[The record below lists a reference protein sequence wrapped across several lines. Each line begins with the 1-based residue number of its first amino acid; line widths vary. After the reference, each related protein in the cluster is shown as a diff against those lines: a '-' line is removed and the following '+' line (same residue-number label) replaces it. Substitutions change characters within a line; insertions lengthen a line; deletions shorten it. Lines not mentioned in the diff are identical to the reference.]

1 MRFARYEHAGTSAGI
16 PVGPPGGTIRDAVL
30 GLDGRLHEL
39 PPGQH
44 IDALIRQG
52 GLTALC
58 AAGGAALDA
67 PAGPAVA
74 DVRLLPPLHP
84 ASIRDSV
91 SFEAHVEG
99 ARKSQEGA
107 TDAVPARWFEAPCF
121 YFTSPHACVGAFDDV
136 ERFPG
141 SELFDLELEVAVVYG
156 AYGRNLTPA
165 QAAEGIVGYTIFN
178 DWSARDIQRL
188 EGQLPFGFF
197 KGKDGAHTLGPYLVT
212 ADELEPHKTPD
223 GLLDLTMR
231 AWINGELLGED
242 SLANCAFTF
251 EELISFASRG
261 SVVAPGD
268 VLASGTCQRGC
279 LTEIWGRAG
288 TRVPPPLVPGDVV
301 TLEVEGLGLVRNK
314 IIDPAP
320 CPPVPQARRGQP
332 RGPRH

>member
-1 MRFARYEHAGTSAGI
+1 MRFARYEHDGAVRDGVLGPGDQLHKLAAGEDTGSLIRGGGLAALMSAGS
-16 PVGPPGGTIRDAVL
+16 
-30 GLDGRLHEL
+30 
-39 PPGQH
+39 
-44 IDALIRQG
+44 
-52 GLTALC
+52 
-58 AAGGAALDA
+58 AALSAA
-67 PAGPAVA
+67 PGPLVT

-107 TDAVPARWFEAPCF
+107 TDPVPPRWYEAPCF

-141 SELFDLELEVAVVYG
+141 SELFDLELEVGVVYG
-156 AYGRNLTPA
+156 AYGRNLTTE
-165 QAAEGIVGYTIFN
+165 QAAAGIVGYTIFN

-212 ADELEPHKTPD
+212 ADELERYKTAD

-268 VLASGTCQRGC
+268 LLASGTCQRGC

-288 TRVPPPLVPGDVV
+288 QRVPPPLVPGDVV
-301 TLEVEGLGLVRNK
+301 TLEVEGLGLVRNR
-314 IIDPAP
+314 IVEPAP

>member
-1 MRFARYEHAGTSAGI
+1 MRFASYVHQGSINKG
-16 PVGPPGGTIRDAVL
+16 VL
-30 GLDGRLHEL
+30 GPGDRLYPL
-39 PPGQH
+39 PHGETVE
-44 IDALIRQG
+44 ALIERG
-52 GLTALC
+52 GRAALL
-58 AAGGAALDA
+58 AAGAVALAAA
-67 PAGPAVA
+67 PGPAVA
-74 DVRLLPPLHP
+74 EVRLLPPLHP

-107 TDAVPARWFEAPCF
+107 IDPVPARWYEAPCF
-121 YFTSPHACVGAFDDV
+121 YFTNPHVCVGAFDDV

-141 SELFDLELEVAVVYG
+141 SEQFDLELEVGVVYG
-156 AYGRNLTPA
+156 AHGRNLTPE
-165 QAAEGIVGYTIFN
+165 QAAPHIVGYTIFN

-212 ADELEPHKTPD
+212 ADELEPHRTAD
-223 GLLDLTMR
+223 GFLDLTMR
-231 AWINGELLGED
+231 AWINDELLGAD

-261 SVVAPGD
+261 SAVGPGD

-279 LTEIWGRAG
+279 LTEIWGRSG
-288 TRVPPPLVPGDVV
+288 ERVPPPLVPGDVV
-301 TLEVEGLGLVRNK
+301 TLEVEGIGTVRNR
-314 IIDPAP
+314 IVEPAP

>member
-1 MRFARYEHAGTSAGI
+1 M
-16 PVGPPGGTIRDAVL
+16 
-30 GLDGRLHEL
+30 
-39 PPGQH
+39 
-44 IDALIRQG
+44 
-52 GLTALC
+52 
-58 AAGGAALDA
+58 
-67 PAGPAVA
+67 
-74 DVRLLPPLHP
+74 RLLPPLHP

-107 TDAVPARWFEAPCF
+107 TDPVPPRWYEAPCF

-141 SELFDLELEVAVVYG
+141 SELFDLECEVGVVYG
-156 AYGRNLTPA
+156 AYGRNLSTEE
-165 QAAEGIVGYTIFN
+165 AAAGIVGYTIFN

-212 ADELEPHKTPD
+212 ADELEPYKTAD

-268 VLASGTCQRGC
+268 LLASGTCQRGC

-288 TRVPPPLVPGDVV
+288 ERVPPPLVPGDVV

-314 IIDPAP
+314 VIDPAP
-320 CPPVPQARRGQP
+320 GPPVPQARRGQP

>member
-1 MRFARYEHAGTSAGI
+1 MRFARYEDDGAARDGVLG
-16 PVGPPGGTIRDAVL
+16 PGGL
-30 GLDGRLHEL
+30 LHEL
-39 PPGQH
+39 APGQG
-44 IDALIRQG
+44 IDALIRRG
-52 GLTALC
+52 GLAALAEAGTAAL
-58 AAGGAALDA
+58 GAA
-67 PAGPAVA
+67 PGPAVA
-74 DVRLLPPLHP
+74 GVRLLPPLHP

-99 ARKSQEGA
+99 ARRSQEGA
-107 TDAVPARWFEAPCF
+107 TDPVPPRWYEAPCF

-141 SELFDLELEVAVVYG
+141 SELFDLELEVGVVYG
-156 AYGRNLTPA
+156 AYGRNLSTDE
-165 QAAEGIVGYTIFN
+165 AAAGIVGYTIFN

-212 ADELEPHKTPD
+212 ADELEPYKTAD

-268 VLASGTCQRGC
+268 LLASGTCQRGC

-288 TRVPPPLVPGDVV
+288 SRFPPPLAPGDVV
-301 TLEVEGLGLVRNK
+301 TLEVEGLGLVRNR
-314 IIDPAP
+314 IVEPAP

>member
-1 MRFARYEHAGTSAGI
+1 MRFARYEHQGAVSDGVLGPDDRLHGLAAGQDTDTLIRLGGLDALRDAGTAAL
-16 PVGPPGGTIRDAVL
+16 VRAAGPP
-30 GLDGRLHEL
+30 
-39 PPGQH
+39 
-44 IDALIRQG
+44 
-52 GLTALC
+52 
-58 AAGGAALDA
+58 
-67 PAGPAVA
+67 VA
-74 DVRLLPPLHP
+74 DVRLLAPLRP

-99 ARKSQEGA
+99 ARRSQEGA
-107 TDAVPARWFEAPCF
+107 LDPVPSRWYEAPCF
-121 YFTSPHACVGAFDDV
+121 YFTNPHVCVGAFDDV

-141 SELFDLELEVAVVYG
+141 SEQFDLELEVGVVYG
-156 AYGRNLTPA
+156 AHGRNLTPD
-165 QAAEGIVGYTIFN
+165 QAAGGIVGYTIFN

-212 ADELEPHKTPD
+212 ADELAPYKTAD

-231 AWINGELLGED
+231 AWINGTLLGED

-261 SVVAPGD
+261 SAVAPGD
-268 VLASGTCQRGC
+268 LLASGTCHRGC

-288 TRVPPPLVPGDVV
+288 ERVPPPLVPGDVV
-301 TLEVEGLGLVRNK
+301 TLDVEGIGTVSNRVV
-314 IIDPAP
+314 DPAP
-320 CPPVPQARRGQP
+320 CPPIPAARRGQP

>member
-1 MRFARYEHAGTSAGI
+1 MRFARYEHRGAVSDGVLG
-16 PVGPPGGTIRDAVL
+16 PGGRLYGL
-30 GLDGRLHEL
+30 GA
-39 PPGQH
+39 GQDT
-44 IDALIRQG
+44 DALIRQG
-52 GLTALC
+52 GLSALC
-58 AAGGAALDA
+58 DAGTAALGRA
-67 PAGPAVA
+67 PGPPVT
-74 DVRLLPPLHP
+74 DVRLLAPLHP

-91 SFEAHVEG
+91 FFEAHVEG
-99 ARKSQEGA
+99 ARRSQEGA
-107 TDAVPARWFEAPCF
+107 RDPVPGRWYEAPCF
-121 YFTSPHACVGAFDDV
+121 YFTNPHVGAGAFDDV

-141 SELFDLELEVAVVYG
+141 SEEFDLELEVGVVYG
-156 AYGRNLTPA
+156 QHGRNLTPE
-165 QAAEGIVGYTIFN
+165 QAARGIVGYTIFN

-212 ADELEPHKTPD
+212 ADELEPHKTAD

-261 SVVAPGD
+261 SAVAPGD
-268 VLASGTCQRGC
+268 LLASGTCHRGC

-288 TRVPPPLVPGDVV
+288 ERVPPPLVPGDVV
-301 TLEVEGLGLVRNK
+301 TLEVEGIGTVRNR
-314 IIDPAP
+314 IVDPAS
-320 CPPVPQARRGQP
+320 CPPIPPIPVARRGQP

>member
-1 MRFARYEHAGTSAGI
+1 MRFARYEDHGAAFDG
-16 PVGPPGGTIRDAVL
+16 VL
-30 GLDGRLHEL
+30 GADDRLHGL
-39 PPGQH
+39 APGQG
-44 IDALIRQG
+44 IDDLIKRG
-52 GLTALC
+52 GLAALL
-58 AAGGAALDA
+58 AAGEQALAAE
-67 PAGPAVA
+67 PGPAVT

-107 TDAVPARWFEAPCF
+107 KDAVPAQWYEAPCF
-121 YFTSPHACVGAFDDV
+121 YFTNPHACIGAYDDV

-141 SELFDLELEVAVVYG
+141 SEQFDLELEVGVVYG
-156 AYGRNLTPA
+156 AYGKNLTPED
-165 QAAEGIVGYTIFN
+165 AAPGIVGYTIFN
-178 DWSARDIQRL
+178 DWSARDIQRV

-212 ADELEPHKTPD
+212 ADELEPHKTAD

-268 VLASGTCQRGC
+268 LLASGTCQRGC

-288 TRVPPPLVPGDVV
+288 ERVPPPLVPGDVV
-301 TLEVEGLGLVRNK
+301 ILDVEGIGTVRNQVV
-314 IIDPAP
+314 DPAP
-320 CPPVPQARRGQP
+320 CPPVPKARAGQP
-332 RGPRH
+332 RGARH